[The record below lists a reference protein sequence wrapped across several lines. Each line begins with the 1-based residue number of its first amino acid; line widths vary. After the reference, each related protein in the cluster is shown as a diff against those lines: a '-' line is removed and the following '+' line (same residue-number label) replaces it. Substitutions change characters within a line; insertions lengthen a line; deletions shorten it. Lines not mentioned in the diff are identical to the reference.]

1 MVLLF
6 LFFRVVGSRQPCSP
20 RWLRAGVSY
29 RTRLDPPNHSDV
41 RWFDGSKNL
50 GAFAAEILSAA
61 LTLLQHMTE
70 AARDHKMFA
79 DKNP

>member
-1 MVLLF
+1 MVLLVPV
-6 LFFRVVGSRQPCSP
+6 LQSCWVEAALQPALAPGWSQLSHPARPTESLGCS
-20 RWLRAGVSY
+20 LSV
-29 RTRLDPPNHSDV
+29 
-41 RWFDGSKNL
+41 